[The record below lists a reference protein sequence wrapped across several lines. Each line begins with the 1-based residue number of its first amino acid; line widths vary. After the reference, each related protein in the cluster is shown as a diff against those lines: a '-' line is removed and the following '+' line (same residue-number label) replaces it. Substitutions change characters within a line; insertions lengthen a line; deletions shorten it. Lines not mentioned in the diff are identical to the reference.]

1 MSKYT
6 LSRLAALAIVAVA
19 GSATAAHAQN
29 YGYGAPFDWTG
40 FYAGIYGG
48 LTPSEFPNVLN
59 DGAFQGGLVTGFNM
73 QVGPG
78 VIGAE
83 LDGGYI
89 GGKTHNTGGGGEL
102 AQHWTGAAKL
112 KAGVA
117 LDRTLLYATAGYGMA
132 RLDPQGA
139 VVSGAS
145 WQGGWIVGG
154 GIEQSLGNNLSA
166 KLEYTQTRMYDVQTT
181 VAGGGRYSADLT
193 NHSIKAGLNFRF

>member
-1 MSKYT
+1 MSKNN

-19 GSATAAHAQN
+19 GSATAAQAQN

-48 LTPSEFPNVLN
+48 LNPAKFPNVLE

-73 QVGPG
+73 QIGPG

-83 LDGGYI
+83 LDGGYV
-89 GGKTHNTGGGGEL
+89 GGKSHRTGGGGEVT
-102 AQHWTGAAKL
+102 QYWTGAAKL

-117 LDRTLLYATAGYGMA
+117 LDTTLLYATAGYGMA
-132 RLDPQGA
+132 RLDPQGS
-139 VVSGAS
+139 VVSGAN

-154 GIEQSLGNNLSA
+154 GIEQSLGNNLSV
-166 KLEYTQTRMYDVQTT
+166 KLEYTQMRMYDVQTT
-181 VAGGGRYSADLT
+181 VAGRGRYSDDLV